1 MFFFASIAPGTI
13 LDYTRGINITEK
25 TMKIIIRWLLSAL
38 AVIITA
44 YLLPKEA
51 IFVQSFFVAL
61 VVAVVLGFLNSIIR
75 PILIILTLPIQIL
88 TLGLFT
94 FIINAG
100 LVMLTSSLVSGFYV
114 KSFWWALL
122 FSLVLSLVN
131 AIINRFEPKET
142 PDQE

>member
-1 MFFFASIAPGTI
+1 MQA
-13 LDYTRGINITEK
+13 LQKN
-25 TMKIIIRWLLSAL
+25 MKIIIRWILSAL

-51 IFVQSFFVAL
+51 IFIESFFAAL

-75 PILIILTLPIQIL
+75 PILVILTLPIQIL
-88 TLGLFT
+88 TLGFFT
-94 FIINAG
+94 LVINAA

-122 FSLVLSLVN
+122 FSLVLSLVG
-131 AIINRFEPKET
+131 AIINHFEPKKELE
-142 PDQE
+142 QK

>member
-1 MFFFASIAPGTI
+1 M
-13 LDYTRGINITEK
+13 
-25 TMKIIIRWLLSAL
+25 
-38 AVIITA
+38 AVVITA

-51 IFVQSFFVAL
+51 IFVESFFVAL
-61 VVAVVLGFLNSIIR
+61 IVALVLGFLNSIMR

-100 LVMLTSSLVSGFYV
+100 LVMLTSSIVSGFYV

-122 FSLVLSLVN
+122 FSLVLSLVG
-131 AIINRFEPKET
+131 AVINRFEPKKEL
-142 PDQE
+142 EREK

>member
-1 MFFFASIAPGTI
+1 
-13 LDYTRGINITEK
+13 
-25 TMKIIIRWLLSAL
+25 MKIIISWILSAL
-38 AVIITA
+38 AIIITA

-61 VVAVVLGFLNSIIR
+61 IVAVVLGFLNSIIK

-94 FIINAG
+94 FVINAG
-100 LVMLTSSLVSGFYV
+100 LVMLTSGLVSGFYV

-122 FSLVLSLVN
+122 FSLVLSLVS
-131 AIINRFEPKET
+131 AVIEHFEPKKGE
-142 PDQE
+142 DED